1 MNTLHPRC
9 PILTNVDFCKREKRT
24 EHKKSIFFQRMDDKG
39 YTAKRTSEGFFYMG
53 LKLANDGFVVIDPED
68 DLMKDCPFL

>member
-1 MNTLHPRC
+1 
-9 PILTNVDFCKREKRT
+9 
-24 EHKKSIFFQRMDDKG
+24 MDDKG

-53 LKLANDGFVVIDPED
+53 LKLANDGFMVIEPED